1 MVIGY
6 RTPEVE
12 EPSALAVATVD
23 LTMKLTGIT
32 PLNPEEVAKEQSDL
46 IEFFKQE
53 GKLVK
58 ASALERAAVAF
69 GALTSPENAKVY
81 DRDYFDRVAIRNTAK
96 AVAKERGDK
105 IDIDFVR
112 DNVVS
117 QSEWA
122 QKTYREYLNGVM
134 EEMKKAK
141 ESPAAEKA
149 TAFTNFDNEHPADK
163 GGSKD
168 HFKDKV
174 AAKTEEPEA
183 VITR

>member
-6 RTPEVE
+6 RVE
-12 EPSALAVATVD
+12 ETESNPVAEAVVD
-23 LTMKLTGIT
+23 IGMRAVGIK
-32 PLNPEEVAKEQSDL
+32 PKNAQEVAREQKEL

-58 ASALERAAVAF
+58 ASALDRAAVVL

-81 DRDYFDRVAIRNTAK
+81 DKDYFDRVAIRNTAK
-96 AVAKERGDK
+96 AIAKERGDK

-112 DNVVS
+112 DNVVGG
-117 QSEWA
+117 SEWA
-122 QKTYREYLNGVM
+122 QKTYREYLTGVM
-134 EEMKKAK
+134 DEMKKAK
-141 ESPAAEKA
+141 ESPTAEKKA
-149 TAFTNFDNEHPADK
+149 AFTNFDNEHPADK

-174 AAKTEEPEA
+174 AAKAEEA
-183 VITR
+183 GVVVGR